1 MADTVVILTNRPS
14 KVKNIYDIKLTN
26 KKSPITNRDCKEF
39 NTYYKKIWQNIDHHV

>member
-26 KKSPITNRDCKEF
+26 KKSPITWE
-39 NTYYKKIWQNIDHHV
+39 NIDHHV